1 MKEKKKVQTE
11 NQERIKLRF
20 LRWFENLKNKKMQ

>member
-1 MKEKKKVQTE
+1 MKKEKVQTE

-20 LRWFENLKNKKMQ
+20 LRWFENLKKQKMQ